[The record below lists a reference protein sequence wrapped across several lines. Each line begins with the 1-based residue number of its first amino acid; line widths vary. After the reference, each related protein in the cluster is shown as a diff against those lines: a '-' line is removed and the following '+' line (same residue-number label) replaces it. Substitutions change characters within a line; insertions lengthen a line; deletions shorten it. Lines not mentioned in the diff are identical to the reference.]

1 METSSQV
8 ASEAAAAT
16 DVRVK
21 QTKRRQ
27 RSVEQKREIV
37 EETLAPGASVARVA
51 RAHEVNA
58 NQVFAWRRL
67 YRKGRLGN
75 ARQRP
80 IRLLP
85 VTVTDVGNSEVIVAT
100 ESSGTVSP
108 PVCREAAISTPPG
121 VIDLELSKAHLRI
134 EGSADPDVLRV
145 LMECLLR

>member
-8 ASEAAAAT
+8 VGEVAAAT
-16 DVRVK
+16 DVGVK
-21 QTKRRQ
+21 RAERQQ
-27 RSVEQKREIV
+27 RSAEQKREIV

-67 YRKGRLGN
+67 YRQGRLGN
-75 ARQRP
+75 RKQRP
-80 IRLLP
+80 VRLLP
-85 VTVTDVGNSEVIVAT
+85 VTVTDVGSREVIVAA
-100 ESSGTVSP
+100 ESSGTVP
-108 PVCREAAISTPPG
+108 LPICREPAISTPAG

-145 LMECLLR
+145 LLECLLR